1 MLREPVALISNKLPF
16 SQTSALENR
25 KLKIGKSLSQKQ
37 ELYHHILII
46 FYYQWD

>member
-25 KLKIGKSLSQKQ
+25 KLKIGKSLSQKHTFKSGIKS
-37 ELYHHILII
+37 YIII
-46 FYYQWD
+46 F